1 MDIHVDGEGY
11 LLDRAEWTP
20 SIAEEIARR
29 DGYEISDEQ
38 WKFINAAREMYE
50 ANAVVPPIRKFAK
63 AMEVDA
69 KYLYELF
76 PKGPMKMICKV
87 GGLPKPTGCV

>member
-1 MDIHVDGEGY
+1 MDINVDGEGY
-11 LLDRAEWTP
+11 LVDREEWNEA
-20 SIAEEIARR
+20 IAAEIAKR
-29 DGYEISDEQ
+29 DGYEISDEH
-38 WKFINAAREMYE
+38 WKFINAARDMYE
-50 ANAVVPPIRKFAK
+50 RTAVVPPIRKFAK

-69 KYLYELF
+69 KYLYQLF

>member
-1 MDIHVDGEGY
+1 MNINVDSEGY
-11 LLDRAEWTP
+11 LVDRGDWTP
-20 SIAEEIARR
+20 EVASEIARR
-29 DGYEISDEQ
+29 DGYDVSQEH
-38 WKFINAAREMYE
+38 WKLINSAREMYE
-50 ANAVVPPIRKFAK
+50 ENAVVPPIRKFAK

>member
-1 MDIHVDGEGY
+1 MEINVDGEGY
-11 LLDRAEWTP
+11 LVDRSDWTP
-20 SIAEEIARR
+20 EVASEIARR
-29 DGYEISDEQ
+29 DGYEISEEH
-38 WKFINAAREMYE
+38 WKFINAAREMYDE
-50 ANAVVPPIRKFAK
+50 NAVVPPIRKFAK

>member
-1 MDIHVDGEGY
+1 MNINVDGEGY
-11 LLDRAEWTP
+11 LVDRSDWSPQVAT
-20 SIAEEIARR
+20 EIAKR
-29 DGYEISDEQ
+29 DGYDISEEQ
-38 WKFINAAREMYE
+38 WKFINAARDMYDE
-50 ANAVVPPIRKFAK
+50 NAVVPPIRKFAK

-69 KYLYELF
+69 KHLYELF

>member
-1 MDIHVDGEGY
+1 MDINVDGEGY
-11 LLDRAEWTP
+11 LLDRSEWSP
-20 SIAEEIARR
+20 AIAEEIARR
-29 DGYEISDEQ
+29 DGYTLSDEH
-38 WKFINAAREMYE
+38 WKFINAARELYK

-63 AMEVDA
+63 AMEVEA

>member
-1 MDIHVDGEGY
+1 MDIKVDGEGF
-11 LLDRAEWTP
+11 LIDRDDWNEEVA
-20 SIAEEIARR
+20 AEIARR
-29 DGYEISDEQ
+29 DGYEITDEH
-38 WKFINAAREMYE
+38 WKYIHTAREMYE
-50 ANAVVPPIRKFAK
+50 KSAVVPPIRKFAK
-63 AMEVDA
+63 AMDVNA

>member
-1 MDIHVDGEGY
+1 
-11 LLDRAEWTP
+11 
-20 SIAEEIARR
+20 
-29 DGYEISDEQ
+29 
-38 WKFINAAREMYE
+38 
-50 ANAVVPPIRKFAK
+50 VPPIRKFAK

>member
-1 MDIHVDGEGY
+1 MEINVDGEGF
-11 LLDRAEWTP
+11 LVDRNDWNEEVA
-20 SIAEEIARR
+20 AEIARR
-29 DGYEISDEQ
+29 DGYDLSEEQ
-38 WKFINAAREMYE
+38 WKFIRAAREIYE
-50 ANAVVPPIRKFAK
+50 RTAVVPPIRKFAK

-69 KYLYELF
+69 KYLYQLF

>member
-1 MDIHVDGEGY
+1 MNINVDGEGY
-11 LLDRAEWTP
+11 LVDRGDWTP
-20 SIAEEIARR
+20 EVATEIAKR
-29 DGYEISDEQ
+29 DGYDISEER
-38 WKFINAAREMYE
+38 WKFINSARDMYDE
-50 ANAVVPPIRKFAK
+50 NAVVPPIRKFAK